1 MEILIA
7 EDDNKL
13 LNLLINILSTLGHTV
28 LTAQDGKEA
37 WHIYQSKSI
46 HMVNNGLDDA
56 ANGMDWSCAGI
67 FARHPGIIILTSLS
81 SRVKNR
87 KMICWKS

>member
-28 LTAQDGKEA
+28 LTAQDGQEA
-37 WHIYQSKSI
+37 WHIYQSKPST
-46 HMVNNGLDDA
+46 
-56 ANGMDWSCAGI
+56 WS
-67 FARHPGIIILTSLS
+67 
-81 SRVKNR
+81 
-87 KMICWKS
+87 